1 MNSATGLQKNTSS
14 TNSDKWQLFG
24 VVVIMLIC
32 SAILQVGNTCINV
45 PPIVLVTMSESSQ
58 ENFTQQYLFIQNTIQ
73 QEGLEGYI
81 EVDSLNQII
90 IFYPNRNDLGLYLF
104 RKICD

>member
-1 MNSATGLQKNTSS
+1 MNSATGLQKKTST

-32 SAILQVGNTCINV
+32 SAFLQIGNAYFNI

-58 ENFTQQYLFIQNTIQ
+58 ENFTQQYLFIHHTIQ
-73 QEGLEGYI
+73 QEGLEEYI
-81 EVDSLNQII
+81 RLDSTNHVITL
-90 IFYPNRNDLGLYLF
+90 YPADNN
-104 RKICD
+104 